1 MQSYLCINEAQ
12 RKEMLASTGL
22 TDEKELFSSIPENL
36 RIPALPELP
45 GPMSELEAKR
55 AFAGMGEMN
64 KRVLTCFLGAGA
76 YNHYIPSVVD
86 HLANRS
92 EFYTAYT
99 PYQPEMSQG
108 MLQAIF
114 EYQTLVCRLT
124 GMDAANASHYDG
136 AAACAEAMLMSRG
149 ITRRNEVVVSSALHP
164 HYIETIKTYATAAGV
179 TLKLIPLKDGTT
191 DIEALKTLCT
201 EAAAGVILAQ
211 PNFYGCIEDVMT
223 ASEITHTAGAI
234 FTACALPSALPVLA
248 APGDYADIAAGE
260 GQSWGIPVSFGGPYL
275 GYMAVKEK
283 YIRSLPGR
291 IVGQTVDHDG
301 RKGYV
306 LTLQARE
313 QHIRRDKAAS
323 NICSNQAYC
332 ALRAAIHIS
341 AMGQEGLTAV
351 ARQSY
356 DNAHYLLERLTRVK
370 GFEPAFKA
378 PFFNEFTVK
387 HTGDITA
394 LNERLLSRGILGG
407 LDLAKYGMPGHS
419 LWCATELNTRDEI
432 DHLAGILEAGA

>member
-1 MQSYLCINEAQ
+1 MQSYICINEAQ
-12 RKEMLASTGL
+12 RKEMLESIGL
-22 TDEKELFSSIPENL
+22 TDEKELFSAIPENL
-36 RIPALPELP
+36 RKTGLPTLK

-55 AFAGMGEMN
+55 AFSAMGAMN
-64 KRVLTCFLGAGA
+64 KPITTSFLGAGA
-76 YNHYIPSVVD
+76 YRHFIPSVVD

-136 AAACAEAMLMSRG
+136 ATACAEAALMSRG
-149 ITRRNEVVVSSALHP
+149 ITRRSEMLVSAALHP
-164 HYIETIKTYATAAGV
+164 HYLEVIKTYTTAAGI
-179 TLKLIPLKDGTT
+179 TLRLIPVKDGAT
-191 DIEALKTLCT
+191 DIEALNTLCSDAT
-201 EAAAGVILAQ
+201 AGVILAQ
-211 PNFYGCIEDVMT
+211 PNFFGCIEDVFA
-223 ASEITHTAGAI
+223 ASELAHSKGAI
-234 FTACALPSALPVLA
+234 FTICALPVAMPVLA
-248 APGDYADIAAGE
+248 ATSDYADIAVGE

-283 YIRSLPGR
+283 YMRSLPGR

-351 ARQSY
+351 AQQSY
-356 DNAHYLLERLTRVK
+356 DNAHYLFERLNSVK
-370 GFEPAFKA
+370 GFTSANNT
-378 PFFNEFTVK
+378 PFFNEFTIK
-387 HTGDITA
+387 HSGDITA
-394 LNERLLSRGILGG
+394 FNNRLLAYGIQGG
-407 LDLAKYGMPGHS
+407 LDLTQFGKPGYS
-419 LWCATELNTRDEI
+419 LWCATELNTMDEI
-432 DHLAGILEAGA
+432 DQLIGMLEAGA